1 MKKGLNFMFDF
12 AVLCALL
19 GVGAWMLAD
28 GNWVFGTLMSAAAV
42 WQGVKLIKGM
52 SNDDGV

>member
-28 GNWVFGTLMSAAAV
+28 GNWVFGTLMSSAAV
-42 WQGVKLIKGM
+42 WQGFKLIKRAGD
-52 SNDDGV
+52 DDGV